1 MGLNKF
7 IKVTMPTDIE
17 KREKIE
23 LMAPAGG
30 WDSLSAA
37 IRAGADSVYF
47 GIENLNM
54 RSRSSA
60 NFAISDL
67 AKIAEKCRRCGVK
80 SYLALNTLMY
90 DEDLPTMRAICDAAK
105 LADLSAVIASDIA
118 AISYASSIGLP
129 VHISVQAN
137 VSNIE
142 AVRFF
147 AKFADVVVL
156 ARELTLDQI
165 KYIIEHIREEKI
177 TGPGGEL
184 MQIELFAHGALC
196 VSISGKCYMS
206 LASYNA
212 SGNRGACY
220 QNCRRKYRVTD
231 EESGEELVIEN
242 KYVMSPK
249 DLCTIR
255 VIDKILDSGVTVLKL
270 EGRGRS
276 ADYVCTVTA
285 AYRKAIDAYIDGAFE
300 TANFA
305 ELEEELATVFNRGF
319 WHGGY
324 YLGEETGAWS
334 GFSGNRA
341 TVKKFHIGHVTN
353 YFSKIG
359 VAELTLKGSGL
370 TVGDEI
376 LFTGN
381 TTGAFKMVVT
391 SLRLDEKE
399 VESAKKGDVI
409 SLKVDTKVRRND
421 KVYLLTKA

>member
-1 MGLNKF
+1 MQN
-7 IKVTMPTDIE
+7 
-17 KREKIE
+17 REKIE

-37 IRAGADSVYF
+37 IRAGADSIYF

-60 NFAISDL
+60 NFAIADL
-67 AKIAEKCRRCGVK
+67 AKIAEKCRRCKVK
-80 SYLALNTLMY
+80 TYLALNTLMY
-90 DEDLPTMRAICDAAK
+90 DDDLDTMRKICDAA
-105 LADLSAVIASDIA
+105 LTADISAIIASDIA
-118 AISYASSIGLP
+118 AISYAHSLGLP

-147 AKFADVVVL
+147 AKFADVIVL

-165 KYIIEHIREEKI
+165 KVIIAQIRESEI
-177 TGPGGEL
+177 TGPSGEL
-184 MQIELFAHGALC
+184 IQIELFAHGALC

-212 SGNRGACY
+212 SANRGACY
-220 QNCRRKYRVTD
+220 QNCRRKYRITD

-255 VIDKILDSGVTVLKL
+255 VIDKILESGVALLKL

-276 ADYVCTVTA
+276 ADYVATVTS
-285 AYRKAIDAYIDGAFE
+285 AYRKAIDAYLNATFK

-305 ELEEELATVFNRGF
+305 ELEKELASVFNRGF

-341 TVKKFHIGHVTN
+341 TVKKFHIGHVSN
-353 YFSKIG
+353 YFNKIG
-359 VAELTLKGSGL
+359 VAELTLKGGGL
-370 TVGDEI
+370 SIGDEI

-381 TTGAFKMVVT
+381 TTGAFKMNIT
-391 SLRLDEKE
+391 SLQLNATEVKE
-399 VESAKKGDVI
+399 AKKGDII
-409 SLKVDTKVRRND
+409 SMKIDTKVRRND
-421 KVYLLTKA
+421 KIYLLSTHLS

>member
-1 MGLNKF
+1 MK
-7 IKVTMPTDIE
+7 KS
-17 KREKIE
+17 KKIE

-54 RSRSSA
+54 RSRASA

-67 AKIAEKCRRCGVK
+67 AKIAEKCRRCEVRT
-80 SYLALNTLMY
+80 YLALNTLMY
-90 DEDLPTMRAICDAAK
+90 DDDLAVMREICDAAK
-105 LADLSAVIASDIA
+105 LADISAIIASDIS
-118 AISYASSIGLP
+118 AISYAHSIGIP

-156 ARELTLDQI
+156 ARELTLNQIKTIIAGIKKDQI
-165 KYIIEHIREEKI
+165 K
-177 TGPGGEL
+177 GPGGEL
-184 MQIELFAHGALC
+184 IKIELFAHGALC

-220 QNCRRKYRVTD
+220 QNCRRKYRVID
-231 EESGEELVIEN
+231 EESGEEMVVAN

-255 VIDKILDSGVTVLKL
+255 VLDKILDSGVAILKL

-276 ADYVCTVTA
+276 ADYVYTVTE
-285 AYRKAIDAYIDGAFE
+285 AYRKAADAWLNGTFE

-305 ELEEELATVFNRGF
+305 ELEKSLATVFNRSF

-324 YLGEETGAWS
+324 YLGEETDMWS

-353 YFSKIG
+353 YFNKIG
-359 VAELTLKGSGL
+359 VAEITLKGGGL
-370 TVGDEI
+370 SIGDEI
-376 LFTGN
+376 LFIGN
-381 TTGAFKMVVT
+381 TTGALKMRVT

-399 VESAKKGDVI
+399 VESAAKGDVI
-409 SLKVDTKVRRND
+409 SLKVETKVRRND
-421 KVYLLTKA
+421 MVYILTTES

>member
-1 MGLNKF
+1 MKNNN
-7 IKVTMPTDIE
+7 
-17 KREKIE
+17 KIE

-54 RSRSSA
+54 RSRASA

-67 AKIAEKCRRCGVK
+67 AKIAEMCRRHGVK
-80 SYLALNTLMY
+80 TYLALNTLMY
-90 DEDLPTMRAICDAAK
+90 DDDLAVMREICDAAK
-105 LADLSAVIASDIA
+105 LADISAIIASDIS
-118 AISYASSIGLP
+118 AISYAHSIGIP

-156 ARELTLDQI
+156 ARELTLEQIQEIIAKIAKDQI
-165 KYIIEHIREEKI
+165 K
-177 TGPGGEL
+177 GPAGEL
-184 MQIELFAHGALC
+184 VKIELFAHGALC

-220 QNCRRKYRVTD
+220 QNCRRKYRVID
-231 EESGEELVIEN
+231 EESGEEMVVAN

-255 VIDKILDSGVTVLKL
+255 VLDKILDSGVAILKL

-276 ADYVCTVTA
+276 ADYVYTVTS
-285 AYRKAIDAYIDGAFE
+285 AYRKAADAWLDGAFE

-305 ELEEELATVFNRGF
+305 ELEKDLAKVFNRSF

-324 YLGEETGAWS
+324 YLGEETDMWS

-353 YFSKIG
+353 YFNRIG
-359 VAELTLKGSGL
+359 VAEITLKGGGL
-370 TVGDEI
+370 SIGDNI
-376 LFTGN
+376 LFIGN
-381 TTGAFKMVVT
+381 TTGALEMKV
-391 SLRLDEKE
+391 SALRLDEKE
-399 VESAKKGDVI
+399 VDSVKKGDVI
-409 SLKVDTKVRRND
+409 SMKVETKVRRND
-421 KVYLLTKA
+421 MVYLLTTESD

>member
-1 MGLNKF
+1 MQTN
-7 IKVTMPTDIE
+7 IE
-17 KREKIE
+17 KRDDIE

-30 WDSLSAA
+30 WDSLAAA

-90 DEDLPTMRAICDAAK
+90 DEDLATMREICDAAK
-105 LADLSAVIASDIA
+105 LANLSAVIASDIS

-156 ARELTLDQI
+156 ARELTLEQI
-165 KYIIEHIREEKI
+165 KYIIERIREENI

-184 MQIELFAHGALC
+184 MKIELFAHGALC

-212 SGNRGACY
+212 SGNRGACF

-255 VIDKILDSGVTVLKL
+255 VIDKILDSGVSVLKL

-276 ADYVCTVTA
+276 ADYVSTVTS
-285 AYRKAIDAYIDGAFE
+285 AYRKAVDAYLDGSFE

-305 ELEEELATVFNRGF
+305 ELEKELATVFNRGF

-341 TVKKFHIGHVTN
+341 TLKKFHIGHVTN

-359 VAELTLKGSGL
+359 VAELTLKGGGL
-370 TVGDEI
+370 KIGDQI

-381 TTGAFKMVVT
+381 TTGAFKMEVT

-399 VESAKKGDVI
+399 VDSAEKGDVI

-421 KVYLLTKA
+421 KVYILTEG